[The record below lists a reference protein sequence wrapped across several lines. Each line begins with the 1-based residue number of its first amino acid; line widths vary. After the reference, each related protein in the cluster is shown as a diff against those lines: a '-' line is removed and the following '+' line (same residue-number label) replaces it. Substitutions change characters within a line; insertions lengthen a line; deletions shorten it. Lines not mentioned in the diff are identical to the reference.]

1 MIQRLSS
8 VTLTFY
14 NLAALILLMGT
25 GIWLNLFHNEAF
37 ARMNEISIVS
47 WLTATW
53 PTSPILVIWF
63 FLLCLTAG
71 ILLVNALCCSLDRQ
85 LSLAK
90 RSGRMKNW
98 LFFILHCLFILVLI
112 CHGLILV
119 VGEKQ
124 SRIKLFPGQTH
135 LFGQYEIKVADVVFV
150 DDTQILTAPKK
161 KQRQLMTR
169 KNIHIHE
176 NYAVVTLL
184 KNNRIVASKKVM
196 MLSPLQYKSVQI
208 TLIEFLI
215 RQSNNPLTDHPPE
228 PDNRLGV
235 ALTLTRNFLNRFFF
249 GVYGVMILALAGYT
263 AMTWK
268 KPLPIRSDKKGE
280 TP

>member
-1 MIQRLSS
+1 MIQRFSS
-8 VTLTFY
+8 VTITFY
-14 NLAALILLMGT
+14 NLAVLIFLMGA
-25 GIWLNLFHNEAF
+25 GVLLNLSHNEAF
-37 ARMNEISIVS
+37 TRMNEVSIFS

-53 PTSPILVIWF
+53 PTDPILVIWF
-63 FLLCLTAG
+63 FLLCLTAS

-85 LSLAK
+85 LALAK

-150 DDTQILTAPKK
+150 DDKQILTAPKK
-161 KQRQLMTR
+161 QQRQLMTR
-169 KNIHIHE
+169 NNIHIHE
-176 NYAVVTLL
+176 NYVVVTLL

-196 MLSPLQYKSVQI
+196 MLSPLRYKSVQI
-208 TLIEFLI
+208 TLIEFVI
-215 RQSNNPLTDHPPE
+215 RQSDNQLADSQPG
-228 PDNRLGV
+228 PDSRLGV
-235 ALTLTRNFLNRFFF
+235 ALTLTRNFLNKFFF

-268 KPLPIRSDKKGE
+268 KPLPIRSEKKGE